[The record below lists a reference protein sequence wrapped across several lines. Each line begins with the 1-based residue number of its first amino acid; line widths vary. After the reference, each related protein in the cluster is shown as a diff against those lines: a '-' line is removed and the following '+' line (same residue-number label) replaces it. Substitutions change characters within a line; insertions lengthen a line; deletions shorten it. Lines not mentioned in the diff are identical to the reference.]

1 MLIAHLTDTHVTR
14 AGAGRR
20 FMGDTLAHVA
30 RAVAWIGALDPA
42 PDAVVVTGDLADG
55 GDAVEYERLAEVLA
69 RLRQPYLVLRGN
81 HDRTEPLRAAF
92 ARTVPLPRDGRL
104 NYAVDDLPL
113 RIVALDSAETG
124 RAGGVADAAM
134 LAWLDATLA
143 ADQRPA
149 VLCLHHPP
157 FRTGMHYMDA
167 FGFTGLRRLRALIA
181 RNEHVRLVLSGH
193 VHRAFR
199 TTLARATLWTSVS
212 TAPQIVPE
220 LFERGRLFGLR
231 FEPPGLSLH
240 TWDGA
245 AAFSSRLY
253 AAAKGGGYAEE
264 PAAAIDEPPHS
275 S

>member
-1 MLIAHLTDTHVTR
+1 MLIAQLTDTHVTR
-14 AGAGRR
+14 AGGGRR

-30 RAVAWIGALDPA
+30 HAVDWIAALDPA
-42 PDAVVVTGDLADG
+42 PDAVVVTGDL
-55 GDAVEYERLAEVLA
+55 GDRGEAVEYERLAGVLA
-69 RLRQPYLVLRGN
+69 RLRQPYYVMRGN
-81 HDRTEPLRAAF
+81 HDRAGPLRTAF
-92 ARTVPLPRDGRL
+92 AGRVALPAEGRL
-104 NYAVDDLPL
+104 NYVADDHPV
-113 RIVALDSAETG
+113 RIVALDSAEAG
-124 RAGGVADAAM
+124 RAGGVAD
-134 LAWLDATLA
+134 DATLA
-143 ADQRPA
+143 WLERTLSVDARPT

-220 LFERGRLFGLR
+220 IFERHLFRLR

-240 TWDGA
+240 AWDGA
-245 AAFSSRLY
+245 AGSFASRLY
-253 AAAKGGGYAEE
+253 AAAKEGGYKED
-264 PAAAIDEPPHS
+264 AAAIDEPPHS

>member
-14 AGAGRR
+14 AGTGRR

-42 PDAVVVTGDLADG
+42 PDAVVVTGDLADRG
-55 GDAVEYERLAEVLA
+55 EAAEYERLAAALA
-69 RLRQPYLVLRGN
+69 RLKQPYLVLRGN

-92 ARTVPLPRDGRL
+92 AGTVPLPAEGRL
-104 NYAVDDLPL
+104 NYAVDDLPI
-113 RIVALDSAETG
+113 RIVALDSAATG
-124 RAGGVADAAM
+124 RAGGVVDEAT

-143 ADQRPA
+143 ADPRPA

-167 FGFTGLRRLRALIA
+167 FGYTGLRALRALIA
-181 RNEHVRLVLSGH
+181 RNDQVRLVLSGH

-199 TTLARATLWTSVS
+199 TTLGRATLWTSVS

-220 LFERGRLFGLR
+220 VFERGRIFGLR

-240 TWDGA
+240 AWDGA
-245 AAFSSRLY
+245 GAFSSRLY
-253 AAAKGGGYAEE
+253 AAAKGGGYVEE
-264 PAAAIDEPPHS
+264 PQSVSAPHP
-275 S
+275 